1 MIPLCALMCSPFS
14 PGMFHGPM
22 SESMIG
28 RAQEKGLVELRIH
41 DIRDFTQDKHRC
53 VDDYP
58 FGGGPG
64 MVMMAEPVWAAV
76 QSVLPKEGAEGYRGC
91 RGRRGRHGQGDPDD
105 PCREEV
111 LPRDGQGVRARGA
124 PDHSVWPLRGNRRAS
139 QRHLHGRGIHRRLRP
154 DRWRVAGHGDSGRHC
169 PPDTRGSGDADS
181 ATEDSFWNGIL
192 DYPHYTRPRNWR
204 GMEVPEVLLSGDH
217 ERIRVWR
224 RTEALRRTLL
234 RRPDLLETAEL
245 TDEDKRILKSI
256 MRSEQQ

>member
-1 MIPLCALMCSPFS
+1 MRIDVLTIF

-76 QSVLPKEGAEGYRGC
+76 QSVLPKKGAEGTEGAEGAGGGTARVILTTPAGKRFSQEMAREFAQEEHLIIVCGHYEGIDERVSGIFTDEVSI
-91 RGRRGRHGQGDPDD
+91 GDY
-105 PCREEV
+105 V
-111 LPRDGQGVRARGA
+111 LTGGELPAMVIVDATVRLIPGV
-124 PDHSVWPLRGNRRAS
+124 L
-139 QRHLHGRGIHRRLRP
+139 
-154 DRWRVAGHGDSGRHC
+154 
-169 PPDTRGSGDADS
+169 GDADS